1 MMLKMSI
8 TEEGKKQVFLPPTC
22 PLTQGVIRE
31 SLGKGLPT
39 QVAWKTETLLSCSF
53 ETKRAGR

>member
-1 MMLKMSI
+1 MMLKMNI
-8 TEEGKKQVFLPPTC
+8 MEEGKKQVFLPPTC
-22 PLTQGVIRE
+22 PLEIRE